1 VIPAVK
7 NYEQGMWMMAK
18 AEGQGEGE
26 ASRVTELQVA
36 AKHNLQLKEQLE
48 KQLELLRQLNPEG
61 WNPFGPIQLSM
72 YITQQRLELLI
83 NYMFDPQE
91 EVSREAFELQWEQTL
106 TEVLELALK
115 DANTVALLVPPSA
128 TQEKAG

>member
-1 VIPAVK
+1 MTTSLK
-7 NYEQGMWMMAK
+7 
-18 AEGQGEGE
+18 
-26 ASRVTELQVA
+26 SA
-36 AKHNLQLKEQLE
+36 AQHNLGLKAKLE

-115 DANTVALLVPPSA
+115 DANTVALLVPPS
-128 TQEKAG
+128 TTKESN